1 MRFAVSLPW
10 WGYLLAVTSALALG
24 WLAYAR
30 VPVPIGRRAQL
41 GLSALRALTLLVLIA
56 VLLRPVIVV
65 PPAVS
70 DKTLLPILVDVSR
83 SMRLSD
89 GEGPTRMM
97 QAQALARDLQNRL
110 GSSFRLELLTFGES
124 LAEGD
129 VEHLAATAP
138 RTSLN
143 AAVTALADRH
153 RQDRMAGVV
162 LLSDGGATDEP
173 DNEHPRLPAAPIFAV
188 GIGSAAPPRDREIVK
203 LTAGEPIL
211 AGASVDLSVSAVS
224 NGFAKEPVEFRVSA
238 NGRPVDVRRVTPSA
252 DGAPI
257 HELFTVSPDPDIAT
271 VYTVEIPVASRELS
285 SENNSRSVLVPPQ
298 KGRRRILVVEGA
310 PGFEHTFL
318 KRALAH
324 DPGLDIDAVVRKG
337 TNDAGRPTF
346 FVQAGGN
353 RVKSLVNGYP
363 ATRAVLFAYDG
374 IIFGNI
380 EADFFT
386 REQLALTADF
396 VANRGGGL
404 LVLGARSFERQG
416 LVGTPLEGVLPVD
429 LTDRRSAVLRTSNAS
444 VAAAPETAP
453 NTAALTSD
461 GFVHPA
467 TRLAASVEESRK
479 RWSDLPAL
487 ASVSPVGGPRPGA
500 QVLAV
505 SPGTAGDLRPLLAVQ
520 RYGQGR
526 SIVFAGEASWR
537 WRMGKPAT
545 DTTYETIWRQM
556 ARWLTAAANGPVN
569 LVPMAPSI
577 PGSSDRVVV
586 TVKNAEFQPVA
597 DAEVVVRVTGPD
609 RQTRQLSPAL
619 SSPQDGRYTVAVRFE
634 QAGVYRIEAS
644 ASQGETR
651 LGTSSRQV
659 LAGGADLEM
668 SQPRLNESV
677 LRRLARE
684 TGGRYLNIGEAD
696 ALDGLIRQLP
706 PQLGEPEV
714 KDLWHNGLS
723 LLLIIGLLAA
733 EWIARRRAGLA

>member
-10 WGYLLAVTSALALG
+10 WGYVLAFASAVVLG

-30 VPVPIGRRAQL
+30 VPLPLSRRDQL
-41 GLSALRALTLLVLIA
+41 GLSALRALTLLVLMTI
-56 VLLRPVIVV
+56 LLRPVVVV

-70 DKTLLPILVDVSR
+70 RTTLLPILVDVSR
-83 SMRLSD
+83 SMRLAD
-89 GEGPTRMM
+89 NDGPTRMAR
-97 QAQALARDLQNRL
+97 AQALTRELQGRL
-110 GSSFRLELLTFGES
+110 GSSFRLELLTFGEG

-129 VEHLAATAP
+129 VDHLAATSP

-143 AAVTALADRH
+143 AAVTAVADRH

-173 DNEHPRLPAAPIFAV
+173 ESENPRLPAAPIFAV
-188 GIGSAAPPRDREIVK
+188 GVGNAAEPRDREVVN

-211 AGASVDLSVSAVS
+211 AGASIDLSVSAVS
-224 NGFAKEPVEFRVSA
+224 NGFGKEPVEFRVSA
-238 NGRPVDVRRVTPSA
+238 NGRPVDVRRVTPST

-257 HELFTVSPDPDIAT
+257 HELFTVSPDPDVAT
-271 VYTVEIPVASRELS
+271 VYTVEIPVGLRELS
-285 SENNSRSVLVPPQ
+285 RENNSRSVLVPPQ

-318 KRALAH
+318 KRALAR

-363 ATRAVLFAYDG
+363 ATRAELFAYDG

-386 REQLALTADF
+386 KEQLALTADF

-416 LVGTPLEGVLPVD
+416 LVGTPLEAALPVD
-429 LTDRRSAVLRTSNAS
+429 LTDRRSSVLRTSKSS
-444 VAAAPETAP
+444 VETTP
-453 NTAALTSD
+453 NTATLTAD
-461 GFVHPA
+461 GLVHPA
-467 TRLAASVEESRK
+467 TRLAASLEESRK

-487 ASVSPVGGPRPGA
+487 ASVSLVGGPRPGA

-505 SPGTAGDLRPLLAVQ
+505 SPGTAGDMRPLLAVQ

-556 ARWLTAAANGPVN
+556 ARWLTAAATGPVN
-569 LVPMAPSI
+569 VVPMAPSI
-577 PGSSDRVVV
+577 PGSTDRVVV
-586 TVKNAEFQPVA
+586 TVKDAEYQPVA
-597 DAEVVVRVTGPD
+597 DADVVVRVTGPD

-644 ASQGETR
+644 ASRGDAR
-651 LGTSSRQV
+651 LGTSTRQV
-659 LAGGADLEM
+659 LVGGSDVEM

-677 LRRLARE
+677 LRRLASE
-684 TGGRYLNIGEAD
+684 TGGRYLNIGD
-696 ALDGLIRQLP
+696 AGTLEDLIRQQP
-706 PQLGEPEV
+706 PELGAPEL
-714 KDLWHNGLS
+714 KDLWHNGWS

-733 EWIARRRAGLA
+733 EWILRRRVGLA

>member
-10 WGYLLAVTSALALG
+10 WGYVFAVASALTLA
-24 WLAYAR
+24 WLAYSR
-30 VPVPIGRRAQL
+30 VPVPLTLRARF

-56 VLLRPVIVV
+56 ILLRPVVVV
-65 PPAVS
+65 PPAIS
-70 DKTLLPILVDVSR
+70 HNTLLPIVIDVSR
-83 SMRLSD
+83 SMRLAD
-89 GEGPTRMM
+89 GEGPTRIAR
-97 QAQALARDLQNRL
+97 AQALARDLRTRL
-110 GSSFRLELLTFGES
+110 GGSFRVELLTFGEN
-124 LAEGD
+124 LADGD
-129 VEHLAATAP
+129 IERLAATAP

-143 AAVTALADRH
+143 AAMTALADRH
-153 RQDRMAGVV
+153 RQEKMAGVV

-173 DNEHPRLPAAPIFAV
+173 ESESPRLPKAPIFAI
-188 GIGSAAPPRDREIVK
+188 GIGSASAPHDREIVN

-211 AGASVDLSVSAVS
+211 AGASMDLSVSAVS
-224 NGFAKEPVEFRVSA
+224 TGFPKESVEFRVSA
-238 NGRPVDVRRVTPSA
+238 NGRPVDVRRVTHPA
-252 DGAPI
+252 DAAPL
-257 HELFTVSPDPDIAT
+257 HEVFTVSPDPDIAT
-271 VYTVEIPVASRELS
+271 VYTVELPVDAHELSRE
-285 SENNSRSVLVPPQ
+285 NNTRSVLVPPQ

-318 KRALAH
+318 KRALAR

-363 ATRAVLFAYDG
+363 ATRAELFAYDG

-386 REQLALTADF
+386 KEQLALTADF

-404 LVLGARSFERQG
+404 MVLGARSFDRQG
-416 LVGTPLEGVLPVD
+416 LVGTPLEDVLPVD
-429 LTDRRSAVLRTSNAS
+429 LTDRRGAVLRTSNTIVEA
-444 VAAAPETAP
+444 TP
-453 NTAALTSD
+453 NTVTLTQD
-461 GFVHPA
+461 GLAHPA

-479 RWSDLPAL
+479 RWSELPAL
-487 ASVSPVGGPRPGA
+487 ASVTPVGGPRPGA
-500 QVLAV
+500 QVLAI
-505 SPGTAGDLRPLLAVQ
+505 STGAAGDARPLLAVQ

-526 SIVFAGEASWR
+526 SMVFAGEASWR

-556 ARWLTAAANGPVN
+556 ARWLTASANGPVN
-569 LVPMAPSI
+569 IVPMAPSI
-577 PGSSDRVVV
+577 PGSTDRVVV
-586 TVKNAEFQPVA
+586 TVKNLEFQPVA
-597 DAEVVVRVTGPD
+597 DADVVVRVTGPD
-609 RQTRQLSPAL
+609 KQTRQVSPAL

-644 ASQGETR
+644 ATHGDTR
-651 LGTSSRQV
+651 FGTSTRQV
-659 LAGGADLEM
+659 LVGGSDLEM

-684 TGGRYLNIGEAD
+684 TGGRYLNLAD
-696 ALDGLIRQLP
+696 AAMLSDLLAQQP
-706 PQLGEPEV
+706 AELGEPEM
-714 KDLWHNGLS
+714 KDLWHNGVS

-733 EWIARRRAGLA
+733 EWMVRRRVGLA